1 VLMTVAGWREGFD
14 PTFTIVPGM
23 ARNVLYVLR
32 LVSGVL
38 MFAAALEWFI
48 DATKLLREYESKSLP
63 LPVAQEVTQ

>member
-1 VLMTVAGWREGFD
+1 
-14 PTFTIVPGM
+14 M

-32 LVSGVL
+32 LVSGEL

-48 DATKLLREYESKSLP
+48 DATKLLRESELISLP